1 LVGRYAFD
9 VSDEHGEARTH
20 RCRSIRFVGRLQPSV
35 YFETRRLRYGSA
47 SRRARFHETSMFRLT
62 LIGLNHRPCVWF
74 LCRGPRSRWPDS
86 GGLWR
91 SKSSGCGTHSSA
103 WAETIRG
110 RPESR
115 AADLLRAA
123 PPQTHTAEH
132 LGPIASKGLWLRVS
146 LWVASSS
153 NFPFQVSLPRFGGA
167 LLVGSPVLLHHSA
180 RPGGATARC
189 EERGD

>member
-1 LVGRYAFD
+1 LSLNYVAGVLEASAHVPFVLPRRWNFFLLVGRYAFD

-74 LCRGPRSRWPDS
+74 LCRGPRPRWPDS

-123 PPQTHTAEH
+123 PPADTHCGAFGADC
-132 LGPIASKGLWLRVS
+132 LKRAV
-146 LWVASSS
+146 VAG
-153 NFPFQVSLPRFGGA
+153 Q
-167 LLVGSPVLLHHSA
+167 A
-180 RPGGATARC
+180 RA
-189 EERGD
+189 